1 MIVKSAGE
9 ENLYVWFVYRQKKNF
24 NHIGGQL
31 SGSMKADL
39 INLNNNSATNDAK
52 IETKTPTDIT
62 LKYDVGQRSTSEE
75 STFEK

>member
-1 MIVKSAGE
+1 
-9 ENLYVWFVYRQKKNF
+9 
-24 NHIGGQL
+24 
-31 SGSMKADL
+31 MKADL